1 MRPPFAAVLVAA
13 LLLAACAGSPQQASP
28 TSTVAFTP
36 TAVPT
41 TTSTPHGSAGLGPAN
56 FDPTRAF
63 AHVEALADQIGSR
76 AAGSDEELAA
86 AKYLRDQLQ
95 EFGYEVELQPFSFD
109 VFADAGSSLQVT
121 APRSSRPAVYPF
133 KLSANGVVEGQLVD
147 AGIGQPDDFPAGT
160 QGKIALIKR
169 GTLYFSDKAAN
180 AAEAGTAAAIIYN
193 DEPGLFSGE
202 LAAQSAIPVL
212 SISREDGEALLTMMK
227 DNSTVS
233 VRLEVRTRSGP
244 RNSQNVVA
252 RPPDGECRVI
262 AGGHYDSVPAGPG
275 ANDNASGTATAVE
288 MARVLAAD
296 GEFDDACFVLFGS
309 EEVGLI
315 GSAAFVD
322 SLTAAQKEKLE
333 GVLNFDMVGTGA
345 QWFLAGPA
353 ELSDVAKKEAAER
366 RLKYTVSTT
375 SPDQLGSD
383 HASFLNAGIPAIFIH
398 RYTRTLADDPHYHT
412 AEDKSKYVRATQMAE
427 AGEMGLGIIG
437 GLLAR
442 R

>member
-1 MRPPFAAVLVAA
+1 LRPPFAAVLVAA
-13 LLLAACAGSPQQASP
+13 LLLAACSAGPQQSTP
-28 TSTVAFTP
+28 TPTAARTP

-41 TTSTPHGSAGLGPAN
+41 ATATPHGSSGLGPAK

-63 AHVEALADQIGSR
+63 AHVEALVDQIGSR
-76 AAGSDEELAA
+76 AAGSDKELAA
-86 AKYLRDQLQ
+86 AEYLRGQLQ
-95 EFGYEVELQPFSFD
+95 GFGYEVELQPFTFD
-109 VFADAGSSLQVT
+109 VFSDAGSSLQVT
-121 APRSSRPAVYPF
+121 SPEPLAPAVYPF
-133 KLSANGVVEGQLVD
+133 KGSADGVAEGRLVD
-147 AGIGQPDDFPAGT
+147 AGIGRPGDFPAGT
-160 QGKIALIKR
+160 PGRIALIQR
-169 GTLYFSDKAAN
+169 GTLYFSDKTAN
-180 AAEAGTAAAIIYN
+180 AAEAGALAAVIYN
-193 DEPGLFSGE
+193 DKPGLYGGE
-202 LAAQSAIPVL
+202 LSNPSTIPVL
-212 SISREDGEALLTMMK
+212 SISQEDGEALLTMMK
-227 DNSTVS
+227 DGAVS
-233 VRLEVRTRSGP
+233 VRLEVRTLSGP
-244 RNSQNVVA
+244 RDSQNVVA

-288 MARVLAAD
+288 MARVLASD

-315 GSAAFVD
+315 GSAAYAD

-353 ELSDVAKKEAAER
+353 ELSDVAKKEADER

-375 SPDQLGSD
+375 SPEELGSD

-398 RYTRTLADDPHYHT
+398 KYTQALADDPHYHT
-412 AEDKSKYVRATQMAE
+412 AEDKSKYVQATQMAE
-427 AGEMGLGIIG
+427 AGEMGLGIIED
-437 GLLAR
+437 LLAR